1 MKTVS
6 KFGKSFDVVES
17 ELNSKFWSDHYAGWE
32 NSTFDFIIP
41 RLDKDKTFIDIGSW
55 IGPISLVA
63 SQFSKQCICFEP
75 DGIAHDEFKQNIELN
90 NIKNIHLENAA
101 VSIHPEIELGCDVLG
116 QSITRDSCK
125 TNVIKCK
132 CFSIK
137 DILDKYNLS
146 EQDISVIKI
155 DVEGHETELLKDKT
169 LWDLNVPMHISF
181 HPGWKEDRKAFFN
194 SMTPF
199 LEHKKIDV
207 SNLEQ
212 LGNFFDLTIK

>member
-1 MKTVS
+1 MKTVN
-6 KFGKSFDVVES
+6 KFGKRFNVVET
-17 ELNSKFWSDHYAGWE
+17 ELNSKFWSDHYESWE

-41 RLDKDKTFIDIGSW
+41 LLDKDKTFIDIGSW
-55 IGPISLVA
+55 IGPISLVT

-75 DGIAHDEFKQNIELN
+75 DGIAYNEFKQNIEIN
-90 NIKNIHLENAA
+90 NIENIHLENAA
-101 VSIHPEIELGCDVLG
+101 VSIHAEIEIGCDVLG
-116 QSITRDSCK
+116 QSVTRDSCK
-125 TNVIKCK
+125 TNVITCK

-181 HPGWKEDRKAFFN
+181 HPGWKEDKKAFFD
-194 SMTPF
+194 SVIPF

-207 SNLEQ
+207 SNL
-212 LGNFFDLTIK
+212 

>member
-1 MKTVS
+1 MNTVS
-6 KFGKSFDVVES
+6 KFGKSFNVVET
-17 ELNSKFWSDHYAGWE
+17 ELNSKFWSDHYEGWE

-41 RLDKDKTFIDIGSW
+41 HLDGDKTFIDIGCW
-55 IGPISLVA
+55 IGPISLLT

-75 DGIAHDEFKQNIELN
+75 DVIAYNEFKQNIDLN
-90 NIKNIHLENAA
+90 KIKNIHLENAA
-101 VSIHPEIELGCDVLG
+101 VSIHSEIELGCAVLG
-116 QSITRDSCK
+116 QSVTRDSCK

-132 CFSIK
+132 CFSVK

-169 LWDLNVPMHISF
+169 LWNLNVPMHISF

-194 SMTPF
+194 DVIPF

-207 SNLEQ
+207 SNLEN
-212 LGNFFDLTIK
+212 LGNFFDLIIK

>member
-1 MKTVS
+1 MITVN
-6 KFGKSFDVVES
+6 KFKKSFNVVETK
-17 ELNSKFWSDHYAGWE
+17 LNSKFWSDHYNGWE

-55 IGPISLVA
+55 IGPISLVT

-75 DGIAHDEFKQNIELN
+75 DGIAYNEFKQNIELN
-90 NIKNIHLENAA
+90 NIENIHLENAA
-101 VSIHPEIELGCDVLG
+101 VSIHPEIEIGCDVLG
-116 QSITRDSCK
+116 QSVTRDSCK
-125 TNVIKCK
+125 ENVITCK

-169 LWDLNVPMHISF
+169 LWELNVPMHISF
-181 HPGWKEDRKAFFN
+181 HPGWKEDKQYFFD
-194 SMTPF
+194 SVIPF
-199 LEHKKIDV
+199 LEHKNIDV
-207 SNLEQ
+207 SNLES